1 VQVYAGTSGFSYES
15 WKGIFYPA
23 GLPAR
28 AMLRY
33 YGERLLSVEMNGTF
47 YRVPSAKTLSGWRE
61 EVPERF
67 RFALKAPRK
76 ITHFG
81 RLSGVDD
88 SVAFFYRAAAELGG
102 KLGAVL
108 YQLPPDAKK
117 DLARLE
123 AFLAI
128 LPAGGH
134 AAFEF
139 RHASWFSDDV
149 LDLLHRNRAA
159 LCVAD
164 SEEREV
170 PLLATAP
177 FGYLRLRRPGYDPA
191 ALASWAERILGQP
204 WDDAYVFF
212 KHEDGALGVA
222 LAQALAAI
230 VGPRESLGSSAAP
243 PS

>member
-1 VQVYAGTSGFSYES
+1 MALSVHVYSGTSGFSYDE
-15 WKGIFYPA
+15 WKGCFYPA

-28 AMLRY
+28 SMLAY
-33 YGERLLSVEMNGTF
+33 YGERLPAVEMNGTF
-47 YRVPSAKTLSGWRE
+47 YRVPSAKTLAAWRE
-61 EVPERF
+61 QVPEGF

-88 SVAFFYRAAAELGG
+88 TVAFFYRSAAELGE

-108 YQLPPDAKK
+108 YQLPPDARK
-117 DLARLE
+117 DLPRLA
-123 AFLAI
+123 AFLSL
-128 LPAGGH
+128 LPPGGR

-149 LDLLHRNRAA
+149 FELLRRDRVA

-170 PLLATAP
+170 PMVSTAP
-177 FGYLRLRRPGYDPA
+177 FGYLRLRRPGYEPKDLA
-191 ALASWAERILGQP
+191 AWAERILGQG
-204 WDDAYVFF
+204 WEAAFVFF
-212 KHEDGALGVA
+212 KHEEGARGVA
-222 LAQALAAI
+222 FAQALA
-230 VGPRESLGSSAAP
+230 SLLRARA
-243 PS
+243 